1 MKLALPSSSQRINP
15 GEDVKT
21 RDIPKRILIVE
32 DNAIIAMELKTDL
45 KKIGYVV
52 AGICDTGEEAIT
64 IVRAKPVD
72 IVIMDIVLAG
82 VLDGVETAE
91 IILRDYA
98 IPVVYLTAHSD
109 TMTFERA
116 KKTNPHGYL
125 IKPFEIGELNSILE
139 IAVHKSM
146 AERQLHESETLFRT
160 LVESSHDGIFIM
172 RENRMVYVNK
182 AFAELFG
189 HDHENLI
196 DSALNRFFAAEDIHL
211 IETVIHQKLRGI
223 AAPKDIEVKA
233 CHASGNVLYVVINL
247 SVTNYQG
254 LISVMGVVKDITF
267 KKQKEIELIK
277 SKKQF
282 EYEDYLKAEFVGLIS
297 HEIRTPVNIIHG
309 YVSILTDEFNGR
321 ASDIQ
326 QKALEKVSES
336 AGKLVDASKKIIE
349 YSQLTTN
356 TYQMTKTEVLLDED
370 IIEPLLLDFTL
381 PARQKNLYISFNN
394 NLPGAAVFSDMA
406 MTKKLMAHL
415 LDNAVKYT
423 RKGSVKVHLLKD
435 TDNRVVVE
443 IQDTGPGI
451 DNTYIENLF
460 LNDYE
465 KPKPM
470 PRSYNGNGL
479 GLTMVKRY
487 AELNNI
493 EVHLESIKDT
503 GTIAKVIFN

>member
-1 MKLALPSSSQRINP
+1 MQ
-15 GEDVKT
+15 
-21 RDIPKRILIVE
+21 KRILIVE
-32 DNAIIAMELKTDL
+32 DDAIIAMDL
-45 KKIGYVV
+45 KNDLVKIGYTVV
-52 AGICDTGEEAIT
+52 GISLTGEEALA
-64 IVRAKPVD
+64 IVYSTAVD

-82 VLDGVETAE
+82 KLDGVETAK
-91 IILRDYA
+91 IIIRDFA
-98 IPVVYLTAHSD
+98 IPVVYLTAHTD
-109 TMTFERA
+109 AITFERA

-125 IKPFEIGELNSILE
+125 IKPFQIGVLNSILE

-146 AERQLHESETLFRT
+146 AERRLHESEILFNT

-172 RENRMVYVNK
+172 RENRLVYINR
-182 AFAELFG
+182 AFTELLG
-189 HDHENLI
+189 YEQENLI
-196 DSALNRFFAAEDIHL
+196 GSKLSRFFAAEDISL
-211 IETVIHQKLRGI
+211 IEAEIHQSLNGI
-223 AAPKDIEVKA
+223 AARKDIEIKTR
-233 CHASGNVLYVVINL
+233 HANGNDLHVVINL

-254 LISVMGVVKDITF
+254 LRSVMGAVKDITF
-267 KKQKEIELIK
+267 KKQKEIELLK

-282 EYEDYLKAEFVGLIS
+282 EYEDYLKTEFVGLIS

-309 YVSILTDEFNGR
+309 YVSILSDEFNGR

-326 QKALEKVSES
+326 LKALEKVSES

-356 TYQMTKTEVLLDED
+356 TYQIAKTEVLLDED

-381 PARQKNLYISFNN
+381 PARQKNLHISFSN

-406 MTKKLMAHL
+406 MTKKLLAHL

-423 RKGSVKVHLLKD
+423 RSGSVKIHQLQA
-435 TDNRVVVE
+435 TDNRVVIE
-443 IQDTGPGI
+443 IHDTGPGI
-451 DNTYIENLF
+451 DNTYIQNLF

-470 PRSYNGNGL
+470 PRSFNGNGL
-479 GLTMVKRY
+479 GLTLVKRY

-493 EVHLESIKDT
+493 EVQLESTKDT